1 MILWAAGHRS
11 WNHPHWTNHTRVI
24 PWTSSVF
31 FPLIWH
37 SVKECISASNISE
50 SVCQEKETPKE
61 KKKVVVSLT
70 SVYPVWS
77 HLSSFLLWHKYCL
90 NDEDNVHAYEEQMYK
105 RKEAPCACFSLGL
118 GEITGTSRCYL
129 WVSTWAHWGSI
140 LQGDRPFLST
150 VRAKKQENL
159 KNQSIVKIPA
169 LTRLAK
175 HSTAAKWCTN
185 DMIVLRIWFKVK
197 DKKMWH
203 SCLIFCTTVRA
214 PEACYSILEHLSHIY
229 TSRYVFGF
237 HIKATVVVVFGLI
250 THR

>member
-61 KKKVVVSLT
+61 KKKVVLSLT

-150 VRAKKQENL
+150 VRAKKKPRESKESKHCEDTCSHTFSKTQHSSEMMHKRYDCL
-159 KNQSIVKIPA
+159 EDMVQVK
-169 LTRLAK
+169 
-175 HSTAAKWCTN
+175 
-185 DMIVLRIWFKVK
+185 RIKRC
-197 DKKMWH
+197 D
-203 SCLIFCTTVRA
+203 IRA
-214 PEACYSILEHLSHIY
+214 
-229 TSRYVFGF
+229 
-237 HIKATVVVVFGLI
+237 
-250 THR
+250 